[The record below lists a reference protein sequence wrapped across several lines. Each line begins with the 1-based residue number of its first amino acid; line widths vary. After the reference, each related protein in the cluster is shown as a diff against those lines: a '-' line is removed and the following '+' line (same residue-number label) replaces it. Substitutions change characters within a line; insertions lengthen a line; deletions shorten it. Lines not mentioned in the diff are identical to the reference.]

1 MPKGSVGGVHVH
13 SKGTWFGVYVF
24 PVLVQCGA
32 CVCVHTHNCIS
43 QTIQVQVKEYRRNC
57 TATFQEGTRYQVY
70 GMYTWE
76 VEGAHICM

>member
-1 MPKGSVGGVHVH
+1 MV
-13 SKGTWFGVYVF
+13 W
-24 PVLVQCGA
+24 
-32 CVCVHTHNCIS
+32 CVCVSSSSTVWGVRVCTHTQLYLSNY
-43 QTIQVQVKEYRRNC
+43 TDTGTQVKEYRRNC